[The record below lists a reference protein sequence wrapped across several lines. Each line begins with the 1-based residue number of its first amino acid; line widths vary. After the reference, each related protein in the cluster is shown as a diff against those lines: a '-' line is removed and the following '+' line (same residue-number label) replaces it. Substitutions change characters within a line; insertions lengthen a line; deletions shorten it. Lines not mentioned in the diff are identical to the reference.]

1 MAFSPCFRFSHIS
14 LWSIPSLLMVKAC
27 ICTLTRGW
35 RGRWLILDF
44 LHQTFLR
51 RGASISGWDHESTL
65 NSLVQAL
72 TLVDVP
78 EVLKHSTFLKSNF
91 VLRRSYLMT
100 VGSPQSSRY
109 TMKAHISPPSSKD
122 SASHV
127 YSTSWNGG

>member
-1 MAFSPCFRFSHIS
+1 MLTKR
-14 LWSIPSLLMVKAC
+14 

-91 VLRRSYLMT
+91 VSETQLSDDCGEPTIIKIHDEGTHQPTLL
-100 VGSPQSSRY
+100 
-109 TMKAHISPPSSKD
+109 
-122 SASHV
+122 
-127 YSTSWNGG
+127 